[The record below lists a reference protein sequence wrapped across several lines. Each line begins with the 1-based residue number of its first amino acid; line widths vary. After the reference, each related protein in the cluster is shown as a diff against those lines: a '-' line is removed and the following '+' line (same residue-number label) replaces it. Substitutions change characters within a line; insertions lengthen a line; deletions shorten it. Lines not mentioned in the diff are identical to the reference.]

1 MDRTD
6 AGGVRARREA
16 FMELARDVADV
27 PGQTR
32 CGARR
37 DATRELMT
45 TVMLLLMMMLLCALT
60 DGCVYDAQ

>member
-6 AGGVRARREA
+6 AGGARARRDA

-27 PGQTR
+27 PGQPR

-37 DATRELMT
+37 DATLELMT
-45 TVMLLLMMMLLCALT
+45 TVMLMTMMMMLLCAT
-60 DGCVYDAQ
+60 ID

>member
-6 AGGVRARREA
+6 AGGARARCEA

-27 PGQTR
+27 PGQPR

-37 DATRELMT
+37 DATRELKI
-45 TVMLLLMMMLLCALT
+45 TVMLKMMLLCALT

>member
-27 PGQTR
+27 PGQPR

-37 DATRELMT
+37 DATLELMT
-45 TVMLLLMMMLLCALT
+45 TVMLMTMMMMLLCAT
-60 DGCVYDAQ
+60 ID

>member
-1 MDRTD
+1 
-6 AGGVRARREA
+6 
-16 FMELARDVADV
+16 MELARDVADV
-27 PGQTR
+27 PGQPR

-45 TVMLLLMMMLLCALT
+45 TVMLLLLMMLLCALT